1 VADFVGNPSINFV
14 DVKGSQQPDG
24 SFLFTLIEG
33 RKAIFHPTEEIQME
47 DYWKQRDRDRQRGIT
62 LSGEWMKDKKHVEKG
77 NKDEAFRYHIPRVNE
92 EDYGI
97 REEPEITNEDFVLG
111 IRPEYLVLHEGDGL
125 EADIYGAMPTGM
137 ESTVKLRVGDYLLTS
152 VVFGK
157 GAYAIGEKT
166 HIQIQGEDI
175 LLYDRSSGKYI
186 GAGSLEII
194 QAETLEISQDA

>member
-1 VADFVGNPSINFV
+1 
-14 DVKGSQQPDG
+14 
-24 SFLFTLIEG
+24 
-33 RKAIFHPTEEIQME
+33 
-47 DYWKQRDRDRQRGIT
+47 
-62 LSGEWMKDKKHVEKG
+62 
-77 NKDEAFRYHIPRVNE
+77 
-92 EDYGI
+92 
-97 REEPEITNEDFVLG
+97 
-111 IRPEYLVLHEGDGL
+111 
-125 EADIYGAMPTGM
+125 M